1 MNEHNPDHVNPR
13 GVDNGDVYDY
23 CDNIIQVF
31 MDVNIAIFW
40 VVISFNLVG
49 V

>member
-1 MNEHNPDHVNPR
+1 LDDHNPDHVNPR
-13 GVDNGDVYDY
+13 GDDNGVVYD

-31 MDVNIAIFW
+31 VDVNIAVFW
-40 VVISFNLVG
+40 VVISYSLVG